1 MNYQKIINDISSF
14 SIDNEN
20 EFEEYINNIL
30 NSLQSKNELIQILKE
45 TREENSNKL
54 KNYIIENSEKIISI
68 FVLIRKLK
76 DELFLSKNHFDAMSN
91 QSLIIKK
98 KYIEPFEKLSKAI
111 SNKTNIDEV
120 INLYEEARNFKSDF
134 KIIKSHF
141 DKDTLTLSEK
151 NFEIFIRL
159 RKYSLADLAGINYI
173 NEEYIWFQKNG
184 ENLLDKFREKF
195 EECVGHKN
203 NNEILKFFEFFSK
216 LNILVNEIKNITNK
230 SLKELMIEKF
240 LNTIIKE
247 VINTINPLDLIYEN
261 IVKIRKELNEFF
273 ALLEDFN
280 SIYNNLGKLLKT
292 TYDKTNFVLYESI
305 MKLVSLNIY
314 KFLLFIF

>member
-173 NEEYIWFQKNG
+173 SEEYIWFQKNG

>member
-111 SNKTNIDEV
+111 SNKTNIDSV
-120 INLYEEARNFKSDF
+120 INLFEEAKNFKSDF
-134 KIIKSHF
+134 KVIKSHF
-141 DKDTLTLSEK
+141 DKDTLTLSDK

-173 NEEYIWFQKNG
+173 SEEYIWFQKNG

>member
-98 KYIEPFEKLSKAI
+98 KYIEPFEKLSKQ
-111 SNKTNIDEV
+111 
-120 INLYEEARNFKSDF
+120 
-134 KIIKSHF
+134 IK
-141 DKDTLTLSEK
+141 
-151 NFEIFIRL
+151 
-159 RKYSLADLAGINYI
+159 
-173 NEEYIWFQKNG
+173 
-184 ENLLDKFREKF
+184 
-195 EECVGHKN
+195 
-203 NNEILKFFEFFSK
+203 
-216 LNILVNEIKNITNK
+216 
-230 SLKELMIEKF
+230 
-240 LNTIIKE
+240 
-247 VINTINPLDLIYEN
+247 LI
-261 IVKIRKELNEFF
+261 
-273 ALLEDFN
+273 
-280 SIYNNLGKLLKT
+280 
-292 TYDKTNFVLYESI
+292 
-305 MKLVSLNIY
+305 
-314 KFLLFIF
+314 

>member
-141 DKDTLTLSEK
+141 DKDTLTLSDK

-173 NEEYIWFQKNG
+173 SEEYIWFQKNG